1 MQKEQLSKKLQK
13 RIKMVKETDTYQL
26 FKDIIDQAL
35 TDATTEEEFEDIVHN
50 SIEDYVDQATKV
62 QNILKGT

>member
-1 MQKEQLSKKLQK
+1 MQKEQLSKKLQE

-35 TDATTEEEFEDIVHN
+35 TDAMTEEEFEDIVHN
-50 SIEDYVDQATKV
+50 SIEDYTDQANKI
-62 QNILKGT
+62 QNILKGN